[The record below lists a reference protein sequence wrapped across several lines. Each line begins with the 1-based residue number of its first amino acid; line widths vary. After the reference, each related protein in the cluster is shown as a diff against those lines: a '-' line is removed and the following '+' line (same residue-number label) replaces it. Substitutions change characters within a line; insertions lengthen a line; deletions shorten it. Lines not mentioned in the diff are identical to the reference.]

1 MVDDLCKR
9 LEEKNLR
16 VFLDEKEPE
25 EGKHI
30 IKQIEDAIPTASV
43 HIPVLSPGYAESRL
57 RLNELLLMLKT
68 GATIIPVFCGVRP
81 LDLQRLD
88 DHGDIAE
95 SLAWKKQEKVESED
109 TGKWKKALSDVSSK
123 DGFELKSYNSDLR
136 QLVNAIVEAVET
148 EIGHVFINCSPDLE
162 KKFANH
168 LCRGL
173 TDRGVRVFL
182 NREELRKGNSS
193 SLQIKDAIEKAKLH
207 IVILCNEYLES
218 TSCLNELYELVSMKK
233 LGVMTIPV
241 FYGVEPS
248 KLRRLQNQGEHQTKA
263 LDLVM
268 FLSKFTDI
276 IGFNQRDCNDDAE
289 LVSKIVERVE
299 SIGKA
304 STSYKSFMCHRGP
317 DTKTNLVSHLYRDL
331 DKWKMQPFLDRE
343 SLVKGLGLE
352 TQIEKAI
359 ATVSVNIVIFSEN
372 FASSPWCLKELVRI
386 LVSKAHIIPV
396 LFHRVEISDLET
408 SEDSDGKYAR
418 ALRKLK
424 DESILDPATN
434 QVTPKYDS
442 STIEKWKQALSEF
455 GRRKD
460 FININDDEFNGDEV
474 LLRDKIVNKATQLVR
489 KKSDQI
495 SKAPWFRG
503 STS

>member
-1 MVDDLCKR
+1 MVDDLCQR

-25 EGKHI
+25 EGKHKI
-30 IKQIEDAIPTASV
+30 SQIQGAIRTASV
-43 HIPVLSPGYAESRL
+43 HIPVLSPGYAESSL
-57 RLNELLLMLKT
+57 RLNELLLMLET

-81 LDLQRLD
+81 LDLQRID
-88 DHGDIAE
+88 DHGDFAE
-95 SLAWKKQEKVESED
+95 SLAWKEKQENVKSED

-123 DGFELKSYNSDLR
+123 DGFELKSYNSDVR

-193 SLQIKDAIEKAKLH
+193 SLPIKDAIEKAKLH

-218 TSCLNELYELVSMKK
+218 TSCVNELVSMKK
-233 LGVMTIPV
+233 LGVMIIPV

-248 KLRRLQNQGEHQTKA
+248 KLRRLQNQGKHPTKT
-263 LDLVM
+263 LDIVM
-268 FLSKFTDI
+268 FLSEFADI

-304 STSYKSFMCHRGP
+304 STSYKSFICHRGP
-317 DTKTNLVSHLYRDL
+317 DTKTNLVSHLHSDL
-331 DKWKMQPFLDRE
+331 DKCGMQPFLDRE

-408 SEDSDGKYAR
+408 SEDSDGEYAR

-489 KKSDQI
+489 KKSDDQI